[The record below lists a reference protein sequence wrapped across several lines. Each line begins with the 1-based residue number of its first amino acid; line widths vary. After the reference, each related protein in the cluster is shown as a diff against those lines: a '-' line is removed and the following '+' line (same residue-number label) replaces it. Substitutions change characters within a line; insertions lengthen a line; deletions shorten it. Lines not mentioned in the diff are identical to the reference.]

1 MKIISPF
8 HMPIGQLCFL
18 FCGLSAPSLSPFI
31 SWIVPLI
38 LFWFI
43 ELLNICIFTPFPK
56 EIPRPNLGLL
66 ALFMGYLCRRL
77 HSGVIFFPLL
87 FLLFVSEL
95 DFSEELLEDRA
106 VCLDNVYVLS
116 GWTHEDGI
124 FISSILWK
132 MVKSKRLSYAVP
144 RRRMSRSRWKL
155 QGSSSTPSAV
165 GAICTGMGW
174 PASGR
179 QLRRG
184 SENPLWTTQLSC
196 PYLGSFFCPVT
207 LSVWFGESHVLP
219 YFLPPSSSFPPSLSL
234 SLPLSLCLP
243 RDNLLPII
251 SATRL
256 LPYSPDT
263 LGKLVVLGKSAT
275 NFN

>member
-1 MKIISPF
+1 MNYS
-8 HMPIGQLCFL
+8 
-18 FCGLSAPSLSPFI
+18 SYSY
-31 SWIVPLI
+31 
-38 LFWFI
+38 WFI

-56 EIPRPNLGLL
+56 ETPGPNLGLL

-77 HSGVIFFPLL
+77 RSGVIFFPLL
-87 FLLFVSEL
+87 FLLPVSES

-106 VCLDNVYVLS
+106 VCLDNIYVLG

-144 RRRMSRSRWKL
+144 RRTSRSRWKL

-165 GAICTGMGW
+165 GAVCTGMGR
-174 PASGR
+174 PAA
-179 QLRRG
+179 G
-184 SENPLWTTQLSC
+184 SCAEA
-196 PYLGSFFCPVT
+196 VRT
-207 LSVWFGESHVLP
+207 LFE
-219 YFLPPSSSFPPSLSL
+219 PPSFLVPTWVHSFVLSHCQSGLGKAMSYPTFSLPLLLSLLHSHSL

-256 LPYSPDT
+256 SPYSPDT